1 MRNVRAC
8 VCVCTMHIYRMHL
21 LNLARG
27 RRVGLPLWAS
37 FEGDLSSTFLI
48 SQAVTT
54 STSSS
59 SREIVGSGNI
69 LPFNFRVP
77 PLTLC
82 TVAADVV
89 GIELSVVELFFR
101 GRKKKR

>member
-77 PLTLC
+77 PLSALR
-82 TVAADVV
+82 
-89 GIELSVVELFFR
+89 GLSVGPR
-101 GRKKKR
+101 HRRRRRN